1 VPGISRFT
9 NVWRNLLHRDR
20 VECDLDDELRA
31 AFDLLVDEKIRAGMR
46 CDDARRAATLELGRM
61 ESIKEEVRDM
71 RAGAL
76 VETFLSDVRY
86 GMRLLFR
93 RPLFSV
99 FAVASLALGIGATAA
114 IFTLFDSVVLRK
126 LPVPEPDRLV
136 VGSFG
141 RPGTNF
147 NYNLPYPQ
155 FEQIRQRNTTLDGVF
170 ALSRMGRVNVALR
183 GEPDIAEGLF
193 VSGDYYQTLR
203 LRPAAGR
210 LLAPA
215 DDRAGQAV
223 AVISH
228 AYWQRRF
235 GGSTDIVGN
244 AITLNQ
250 IPFTIVGVEPKGFSG
265 IEVGKPYD
273 ISVPMRALEM
283 LREGKTLWNEAF
295 ATWIY
300 VTGRLKPG
308 VSLERAE
315 AETKEIFRQ
324 ASVDGARSPTEVR
337 LAAEHIFKLEFGTTG
352 TASGLRAGYERW
364 LRLLLMLLGAVLLL
378 ASLNVA
384 TLLLSRSDARRG
396 EITTRLALGAVRW
409 RIVRQFLTES
419 LVLAAVAGG
428 LGLAIASW
436 GSRVLLGIAVPAA
449 ERLPVDVTPDLRMVS
464 FTAGVSLLTC
474 VLFGLMPA
482 IRATSPRV
490 LLMTRQVGGGRQRRL
505 MDRALVAS
513 QVALS
518 LVLLVTAGLFLRTL
532 GNIWALDTGYERH
545 NVLMFSIDAQLA
557 GKRGPDVSNTYRRL
571 LDELRSIPGA
581 RSVTA
586 SAVRPVD
593 DSIYLVGSVRQVGDK
608 ALPDDQRIR
617 VAFNNVAPG
626 YFSTVGIPLT
636 AGRDFDGRDS
646 LTAPKVVIISER
658 MAKHFD
664 GNPVGQRI
672 VGGPVAPEVI
682 GVVKDIRYANVKDA
696 PREVLYFPMFQAQS
710 GSYPPTF
717 EIRYA
722 GVASEIVQSIRGAV
736 SRTDPSLTV
745 FRLKTLEAETRD
757 SLSRE
762 RLLAMLSSYVGGFAI
777 LLACIGLYG
786 LMSYGVTRRS
796 SEIGLRMAIGA
807 QPSTV
812 RWLVIRDAAATV
824 LVGAVVGLLGSFAA
838 VRVVESQLFGVRPH
852 DPTALVGATLLLL
865 AVAFVA
871 AYLPARRASRI
882 DPVTALRH
890 E

>member
-1 VPGISRFT
+1 MSRVAS
-9 NVWRNLLHRDR
+9 VWRNLLHRDR
-20 VECDLDDELRA
+20 VERDLDDEVRA
-31 AFDLLVDEKIRAGMR
+31 AFALLVDEKVRAGMR
-46 CDDARRAATLELGRM
+46 AEDARRAATLELGYV
-61 ESIKEEVRDM
+61 ESIKEQVRDV

-76 VETFLSDVRY
+76 VETVLCDVRY
-86 GMRLLFR
+86 GVRLLFR
-93 RPLFSV
+93 SPAFSV

-114 IFTLFDSVVLRK
+114 IFALFDSVVLRK

-147 NYNLPYPQ
+147 NHNLPYPH

-170 ALSRMGRVNVALR
+170 AMSRMGRVSVALR

-193 VSGDYYQTLR
+193 VSGDYYETLR

-210 LLAPA
+210 LLAPG

-235 GGSTDIVGN
+235 GGRTDIVGDG
-244 AITLNQ
+244 ITLNH
-250 IPFTIVGVEPKGFSG
+250 IPFTIVGVEPQGFVG
-265 IEVGKPYD
+265 IEVGRPYD
-273 ISVPMRALEM
+273 ISVPIRALEM
-283 LREGKTLWNEAF
+283 IGEGHAPWTEAF

-308 VSLERAE
+308 VSREQAE

-324 ASVDGARSPTEVR
+324 TSVDAARSPAEAR
-337 LAAEHIFKLEFGTTG
+337 LATEHIFKLELGTTG

-364 LRLLLMLLGAVLLL
+364 LRLLLMLLGVVLLL

-396 EITTRLALGAVRW
+396 EITTRLALGAGRW

-436 GSRVLLGIAVPAA
+436 GSRVLLRVAVPAA

-464 FTAGVSLLTC
+464 FTAGISLLTC
-474 VLFGLMPA
+474 VLFGLIPA
-482 IRATSPRV
+482 VRATSARI

-505 MDRALVAS
+505 VDRALVAS

-532 GNIWALDTGYERH
+532 ANIWALDTGYERH
-545 NVLMFSIDAQLA
+545 NVLMFSIDARLA
-557 GKRGPDVSNTYRRL
+557 GKRGPDIPNTYRRL
-571 LDELRSIPGA
+571 LDELRIVPCA
-581 RSVTA
+581 RAVTA

-593 DSIYLVGSVRQVGDK
+593 GSIYLVSSVGQIGDK
-608 ALPDDQRIR
+608 SLPDDQRIR
-617 VAFNNVAPG
+617 VAFNNVAPE
-626 YFSTVGIPLT
+626 YFSTVGIPLI
-636 AGRDFDGRDS
+636 AGRDFDARDS

-658 MAKHFD
+658 MARHFD

-672 VGGPVAPEVI
+672 GGGEVAGEVI

-696 PREVLYFPMFQAQS
+696 PREVLYFPMFHAQS
-710 GSYPPTF
+710 ASYPPTF
-717 EIRYA
+717 EIRYT
-722 GVASEIVQSIRGAV
+722 GVASEIVQSIRAAV
-736 SRTDPSLTV
+736 SRTDPGLTM
-745 FRLKTLEAETRD
+745 FRVKTLEAQTRD

-762 RLLAMLSSYVGGFAI
+762 RLLAMLSTYVGGFAV

-786 LMSYGVTRRS
+786 LMSYGVTRRT

>member
-1 VPGISRFT
+1 VPLSPRIFS
-9 NVWRNLLHRDR
+9 VWRNLVHRDR
-20 VECDLDDELRA
+20 VERDLDDEVRA
-31 AFDLLVDEKIRAGMR
+31 AFELLVDEKVRAGMR
-46 CDDARRAATLELGRM
+46 PEDARRAATLELGYV
-61 ESIKEEVRDM
+61 ESIKEQVRDT

-76 VETFLSDVRY
+76 VETFLCDVRY
-86 GMRLLFR
+86 GVRLLFR
-93 RPLFSV
+93 SPAFSV

-114 IFTLFDSVVLRK
+114 IFALFDSIVLRK

-147 NYNLPYPQ
+147 NHNLPYPQ

-170 ALSRMGRVNVALR
+170 AMSRMGRVSVALR
-183 GEPDIAEGLF
+183 GEPEIAEGLF
-193 VSGDYYQTLR
+193 VSGDYYETLR
-203 LRPAAGR
+203 LKPTVGR
-210 LLAPA
+210 LLGPG

-228 AYWQRRF
+228 PYWQRRF
-235 GGSTDIVGN
+235 GGRTDIVGD
-244 AITLNQ
+244 AITLNRV
-250 IPFTIVGVEPKGFSG
+250 PFTIVGVEPQGFAG
-265 IEVGKPYD
+265 IEVGRPYD

-283 LREGKTLWNEAF
+283 LREGNAPWNGAF
-295 ATWIY
+295 TTWIY

-308 VSLERAE
+308 VSLEQAE

-324 ASVDGARSPTEVR
+324 TSVDGARSPAEVR
-337 LAAEHIFKLEFGTTG
+337 LATEHIFRLEFGTTG

-396 EITTRLALGAVRW
+396 EITTRLALGAGRW

-419 LVLAAVAGG
+419 LVLAAAAGA

-436 GSRVLLGIAVPAA
+436 GSRVLLRVAVPAA
-449 ERLPVDVTPDLRMVS
+449 ERLPVDITPDLRIVS
-464 FTAGVSLLTC
+464 FTAAVSLLTC
-474 VLFGLMPA
+474 VLFGLIPA
-482 IRATSPRV
+482 IRATSPSV
-490 LLMTRQVGGGRQRRL
+490 LLTTRQVGGGRQRRL
-505 MDRALVAS
+505 VDRALVAS

-532 GNIWALDTGYERH
+532 GNIWALDTGYGRH
-545 NVLMFSIDAQLA
+545 NVLMFSVDAGLA
-557 GKRGPDVSNTYRRL
+557 GKRGPDGPNTYLQL
-571 LDELRSIPGA
+571 LDELRSVPGA

-593 DSIYLVGSVRQVGDK
+593 DSIYLVSSVRQVGDRRFG
-608 ALPDDQRIR
+608 DDQRIR

-626 YFSTVGIPLT
+626 YFSTVGIPLIM
-636 AGRDFDGRDS
+636 GRDFDERDS
-646 LTAPKVVIISER
+646 LAAPKVVIVSER
-658 MAKHFD
+658 MARHFD

-672 VGGPVAPEVI
+672 GSGPDAPEVI

-710 GSYPPTF
+710 VPYPPTF
-717 EIRYA
+717 EIRYT
-722 GVASEIVQSIRGAV
+722 GVPSEIVQSIRAAV
-736 SRTDPSLTV
+736 SRTDPGLTM
-745 FRLKTLEAETRD
+745 FRVKTLEAQTRD
-757 SLSRE
+757 SLARE
-762 RLLAMLSSYVGGFAI
+762 RLLAMLTSYIGGFAV
-777 LLACIGLYG
+777 LLACIGLFG
-786 LMSYGVTRRS
+786 LVSYGVTRRTG
-796 SEIGLRMAIGA
+796 EIGLRMAMGA
-807 QPSTV
+807 QPTTV

-824 LVGAVVGLLGSFAA
+824 LAGALVGLVGSFAA
-838 VRVVESQLFGVRPH
+838 VRLVETQLFGVRPH
-852 DPTALVGATLLLL
+852 DPIAVVSATIVLL
-865 AVAFVA
+865 AAAFVA